1 MALKHVKE
9 YYLQCQQQY
18 FEMLA
23 DAKDFDEAL
32 KAGLILQDQF
42 DQAQNLLNG
51 VKENY
56 ERLSYIMFL
65 FNKPKN
71 RKKEGKFNK
80 QHSSIVN
87 YFDGTNSKKDDVLLE
102 NKNVLVEFK
111 KLISEVKK

>member
-9 YYLQCQQQY
+9 YYLQCQAQY

-32 KAGLILQDQF
+32 KGGLILQEQF
-42 DQAQNLLNG
+42 DQAQSLLNV

-71 RKKEGKFNK
+71 NKKVKKFEK
-80 QHSSIVN
+80 QNASICN
-87 YFDGTNSKKDDVLLE
+87 YFENSNSKKEDVLLE
-102 NKNVLVEFK
+102 NKNVLTEFK